1 MCLIRGQLSQWTK
14 ENWEMHSL
22 AHTSCITPDHCLVLA
37 RAMQEYH
44 SKNRIFFQK
53 VFWLIH
59 SKVQPEHWC
68 FGYFQTPWPNAED
81 VEFWQVSARNLLP
94 AWMQHTL
101 FVLTSAVNSKFSL
114 YHCKQNQFVN
124 KTVVCPLC
132 ATDVVGCSEI
142 SWAQGA
148 KLAVKVDL
156 LMYWCVWRG
165 CSSSSYT
172 SCVFS
177 ALPWVSSSKG
187 NNYDSHFIGTK
198 LRHSGKMCRA
208 L

>member
-44 SKNRIFFQK
+44 SKNRIFFRK
-53 VFWLIH
+53 
-59 SKVQPEHWC
+59 C
-68 FGYFQTPWPNAED
+68 FGWSTVKFNLSTGDLDISKLPDAED
-81 VEFWQVSARNLLP
+81 AEFWQVSARNLLP

-114 YHCKQNQFVN
+114 YHYKQNQFVN
-124 KTVVCPLC
+124 KTVVCPLY